1 MIKRLKR
8 LVVMGL
14 LFSILAVN
22 SVYASIPAWNGVEE
36 NHSESILLKNG
47 ENYSDDKFEEHA
59 RAVSYT
65 HLDVY
70 KRQIPVI

>member
-47 ENYSDDKFEEHA
+47 ENYSSNLSSE
-59 RAVSYT
+59 
-65 HLDVY
+65 
-70 KRQIPVI
+70 